1 VTVLLHRVNNVTMRE
16 MEIWQAAEVGFCSGH
31 PAFSPFGFACA
42 KFSLFCWTC
51 FGTVPSSAYG
61 SELLTREAIRAS
73 PQAERACQEA
83 AAVDRSAARKIL
95 HRRSEPYNRGGLHA
109 KSLVDE
115 SQSFDQR

>member
-1 VTVLLHRVNNVTMRE
+1 
-16 MEIWQAAEVGFCSGH
+16 MEIWQVAEVGFCSGN

-51 FGTVPSSAYG
+51 FGRVPGSAYG

-95 HRRSEPYNRGGLHA
+95 HRRSEPYN
-109 KSLVDE
+109 
-115 SQSFDQR
+115 